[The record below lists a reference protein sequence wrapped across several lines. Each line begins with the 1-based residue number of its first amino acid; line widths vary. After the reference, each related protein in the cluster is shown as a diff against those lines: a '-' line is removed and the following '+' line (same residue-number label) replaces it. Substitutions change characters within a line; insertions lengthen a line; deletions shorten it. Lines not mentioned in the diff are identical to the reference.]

1 MQQCRNTI
9 NTYNSLI
16 ATVFFAV
23 HTSNILNKQESRS
36 FCYQNKISAYQSSK
50 RGQNVARAKLRQCAA
65 FYLSCWTDKADFET
79 WQWHVSVEDP

>member
-50 RGQNVARAKLRQCAA
+50 RGQNV
-65 FYLSCWTDKADFET
+65 
-79 WQWHVSVEDP
+79 